1 MVNPSSR
8 AAAGPRRPHRSR
20 AASPEPAPY
29 SAYAGSSFQR
39 GNAQVMPEESAGDQD
54 IRVDGVRL
62 LTWRQTAAVSELGRA
77 PVVGP
82 EAGPTSPE
90 GPAVRANQAVPDDS
104 AAHLPGGGVPT
115 ERAVLEVRGPAARD
129 GVLAAGGQAEATGR
143 ASNFEHGALSWNA
156 ATGQVRG

>member
-1 MVNPSSR
+1 
-8 AAAGPRRPHRSR
+8 
-20 AASPEPAPY
+20 
-29 SAYAGSSFQR
+29 
-39 GNAQVMPEESAGDQD
+39 MPEESAGDQD

-104 AAHLPGGGVPT
+104 AAHLGGGVPT
-115 ERAVLEVRGPAARD
+115 EHPVLEVRGPAARD
-129 GVLAAGGQAEATGR
+129 GVLAAGGQAEAAGR
-143 ASNFEHGALSWNA
+143 AASACPPA
-156 ATGQVRG
+156 ASTPS